1 MERLGDL
8 VARDRRA
15 DHPALVVPDAG
26 RSLTYREFCTTAWKA
41 GNFLRH
47 LGVSADHTVAVAADP
62 LPEPLLTFL
71 GAAQLGATTRF
82 LPTDDVTNPAALE
95 DARAVVVGHERE
107 GDVDVPAGTK
117 LAVYGGG
124 PSSPTT
130 AHWEGQVWSENPA
143 FPPTDVD
150 GETAALA
157 VDGDEYTHSDLLGAA
172 SDVVTDLD
180 VGSDDVVVVGASLR
194 EPGAVVGVLA
204 ALRVGA
210 TATLTGES
218 RGVLRSDS
226 GTVDTAG
233 VLDG

>member
-8 VARDRRA
+8 VARGRRA

-47 LGVSADHTVAVAADP
+47 LGVAADHGVVVAADP
-62 LPEPLLTFL
+62 VPEPLLTFM

-82 LPTDDVTNPAALE
+82 LPTDAVSEPAALG
-95 DARAVVVGHERE
+95 DARAVVVDHERE
-107 GDVDVPAGTK
+107 HDVDVPDGTT
-117 LAVYGGG
+117 LSVYGGE
-124 PSSPTT
+124 PTSPTT
-130 AHWEGQVWSENPA
+130 THWEGQVWSENPS
-143 FPPTDVD
+143 FPPTDV
-150 GETAALA
+150 GPETVALA
-157 VDGDEYTHSDLLGAA
+157 VDGDEYTHADLLDAA
-172 SDVVTDLD
+172 TDVVTDLD
-180 VGSDDVVVVGASLR
+180 VGSDGEVVVGASLR
-194 EPGAVVGVLA
+194 EPGAVVGVVA

-210 TATLTGES
+210 SATLTGES

-226 GTVDTAG
+226 GMVDTAS